1 MKFAVAALLGS
12 ASATL
17 LNQSAIDAERAW
29 FNHVDENGLSYG
41 TKEEYE
47 FRKAVFK
54 ETLAE
59 VEAHNMDASQTH
71 KLTTNFMSTW
81 TAEERKKLNGYKP
94 SDEKRERNE
103 EDLSKF
109 GYIADSVNW
118 VNKGAVTPV
127 KNQGQCGSCWAFSTT
142 GGVEGAHFISAGSLM
157 SFSEQQLVDCDHYG
171 DNGCNGG
178 LMDHAFTYLEHY
190 KLMEESAYP
199 YTARRGTCKYNA
211 AEGRISVSTYHD
223 VTRSAEGL
231 MTALNKQPV
240 SVAIEADQSAFQL
253 YHSGVITSGCGT
265 RLDHGVL
272 AVGYGTSD
280 EGVKYILVKNSWGA
294 GWGAQGYVKMA
305 PDQYGVTLSA
315 SYPTTN

>member
-17 LNQSAIDAERAW
+17 LNQSMIDTERAW
-29 FNHVDENGLSYG
+29 FDHIDENSLSYG

-47 FRKAVFK
+47 FRKAIFK

-59 VEAHNMDASQTH
+59 VQAHNANQFQTH

-81 TAEERKKLNGYKP
+81 TADERKKLNGYMQLNE
-94 SDEKRERNE
+94 DRVRNE
-103 EDLSKF
+103 ENLDTENL
-109 GYIADSVNW
+109 ADEVNW
-118 VNKGAVTPV
+118 VTKGAVTNV

-142 GGVEGAHFISAGSLM
+142 GGCEGAHFIATGNLM
-157 SFSEQQLVDCDHYG
+157 SFSEQQLVDCDHMG

-178 LMDHAFTYLEHY
+178 LMDHAFTYLETY

-199 YTARRGTCKYNA
+199 YTARRGTCKYDASQGQIN
-211 AEGRISVSTYHD
+211 VSTYHD
-223 VTRSAEGL
+223 VTRSASGL
-231 MTALNKQPV
+231 MAALVKQPV

-280 EGVKYILVKNSWGA
+280 EGQQYILVKNSWGA

-305 PDQYGVTLSA
+305 PD
-315 SYPTTN
+315 